1 MNTRRDDDAS
11 ILDICLTFF
20 CNAVWVFTWFVCLL
34 PVIWIIFIA
43 FELAKIV
50 VGPLVR

>member
-1 MNTRRDDDAS
+1 
-11 ILDICLTFF
+11 
-20 CNAVWVFTWFVCLL
+20 VCLL